1 MVLSGV
7 FTLCTVFAMARL
19 GRFDVRQVRR
29 AIDSNRP
36 ELLAL
41 ACSAVG
47 IDRSVFPTI
56 LEHVRQDKATLIKE
70 AESQGFKLIEDKR
83 FMKQNYALR
92 FAKQ

>member
-1 MVLSGV
+1 VSSP
-7 FTLCTVFAMARL
+7 R
-19 GRFDVRQVRR
+19 
-29 AIDSNRP
+29 
-36 ELLAL
+36 
-41 ACSAVG
+41 
-47 IDRSVFPTI
+47 I